1 MKILTALAV
10 CFAMP
15 AFAEE
20 KCGQY
25 PEMAAELVNKYGEA
39 LRFVGLDSNGLVTV
53 LFLNAETSSW
63 TALIVD
69 PTGKACMVSAGVNG
83 ELLPI
88 PPEGNPA

>member
-1 MKILTALAV
+1 MKTLTALAV
-10 CFAMP
+10 CLAMP

-20 KCGQY
+20 KCGAY

-39 LRFVGLDSNGLVTV
+39 MRFVGLDSNGLVTV

-69 PTGKACMVSAGVNG
+69 PTGKAYMVSAGVNG
-83 ELLPI
+83 EFVPI

>member
-10 CFAMP
+10 CLAMP

-20 KCGQY
+20 NCGQY